1 MARLSSHVEPHGFVA
16 IARHY
21 IGDIVYGA
29 NDGVVTTFAA
39 VAGVEGGA
47 LSAATVLIVGL
58 ANLAAD
64 GLSMGVGNYLA
75 IRARESAR
83 AADHLPE
90 EEARPIRHATATFL
104 AFVVAGAIPLVP
116 YLFALLPA
124 TRAASATVLTLAA
137 LFTIGAG
144 RGRLTGER
152 WWVTGFEML
161 ALGAV
166 VGLAAFGAGFLAAR
180 ALRGA

>member
-1 MARLSSHVEPHGFVA
+1 MARISTHVEPQGFVA

-90 EEARPIRHATATFL
+90 EEARPVRHGTATFL
-104 AFVVAGAIPLVP
+104 AFVIAGAVPLLP
-116 YLFALLPA
+116 YLFSLSPS
-124 TRAASATVLTLAA
+124 TRAIGSTALTLAA

-144 RGRLTGER
+144 RGRLTGGR
-152 WWVTGFEML
+152 WWVTGLEML
-161 ALGAV
+161 VLGTI